1 MFALSDPNSVSMLMP
16 WTKRQLFRNPAWR
29 RELRRRHPEFCI
41 ADPTPRRCTA
51 ERVFGKW
58 PPYEAWEEKPEPLK
72 LDGCIESRPFHR
84 SHRRTMTANEPPK
97 PSTASKVFGI
107 VACALAVAGLVL
119 PLPGFW
125 ELYNIPVGTECR
137 PMGQAFSIFLFGLGT
152 PSVVLPFAI
161 VAMAERGTSRKL
173 GLVAVALS
181 LLPLPIFNFLFGWI
195 MNAHAL
201 IPLP

>member
-1 MFALSDPNSVSMLMP
+1 
-16 WTKRQLFRNPAWR
+16 
-29 RELRRRHPEFCI
+29 
-41 ADPTPRRCTA
+41 
-51 ERVFGKW
+51 
-58 PPYEAWEEKPEPLK
+58 
-72 LDGCIESRPFHR
+72 
-84 SHRRTMTANEPPK
+84 MTVHEPPM
-97 PSTASKVFGI
+97 PSPASKSFGT

-125 ELYNIPVGTECR
+125 DLYNLPVGTECR

-161 VAMAERGTSRKL
+161 IAMAQRGTSRKL

-181 LLPLPIFNFLFGWI
+181 LLPLPTLYFLLGWI
-195 MNAHAL
+195 MEAHAL